1 MAAEKADDSY
11 GEPAANPYEKIRLS
25 LFDINMEK
33 ARAMNKVSHMCY
45 VYYKTVYTFIILSI
59 ILTTMGLATARGCYL
74 HNHKEQGGPMV

>member
-33 ARAMNKVSHMCY
+33 ARAMNKVSHMC
-45 VYYKTVYTFIILSI
+45 VL
-59 ILTTMGLATARGCYL
+59 
-74 HNHKEQGGPMV
+74 